1 MDLVVPTAIKA
12 PQMLIVN
19 GSPSDSENFISCLT
33 VPFKKIKNIFYN
45 FKKPLYFPTEF
56 PKLLFVNIPIA
67 NKKVKGGH

>member
-33 VPFKKIKNIFYN
+33 VPFKKIKNINLKAYFN
-45 FKKPLYFPTEF
+45 FKKPLYFPTKF
-56 PKLLFVNIPIA
+56 PKLLFVREHSNC
-67 NKKVKGGH
+67 K